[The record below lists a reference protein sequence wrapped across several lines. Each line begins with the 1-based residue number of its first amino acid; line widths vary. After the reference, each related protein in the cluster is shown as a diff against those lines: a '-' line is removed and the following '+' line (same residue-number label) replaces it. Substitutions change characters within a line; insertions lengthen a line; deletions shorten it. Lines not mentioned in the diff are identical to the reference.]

1 MLLFDFKCSDGHI
14 GEHLVSKTELEVT
27 CTTCGLK
34 ALRIFTPTRGRALW
48 FEEGRARTIQNLT
61 HLGPHNV
68 SNRPP
73 TITSRKAHEEAMNR
87 EGVHEATASEAD
99 KFSKFKDKVKDRA
112 GRWV

>member
-1 MLLFDFKCSDGHI
+1 MILFDFKCSADHI
-14 GEHLVSKTELEVT
+14 GEHLVSKAELEVI

-34 ALRIFTPTRGRALW
+34 ALRIFTPARGRALW

-61 HLGPHNV
+61 HLGSGNV
-68 SNRPP
+68 SGRPP
-73 TITSRKAHEEAMNR
+73 TITSRKAHQEAMKR
-87 EGVHEATASEAD
+87 EDVHEATASEAD